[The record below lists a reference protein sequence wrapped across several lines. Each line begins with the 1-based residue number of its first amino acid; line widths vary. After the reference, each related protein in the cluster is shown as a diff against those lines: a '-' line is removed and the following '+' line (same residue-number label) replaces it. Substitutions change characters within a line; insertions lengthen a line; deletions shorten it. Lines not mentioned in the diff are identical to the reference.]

1 MITKITA
8 DSPPTVTDNRRT
20 NRRVP
25 TRTVLVSRHLEDL
38 ELERWLRDCASLL
51 AEQLGGGA

>member
-8 DSPPTVTDNRRT
+8 DSPPTVTANRRT